1 MMSRVGLV
9 CIVLAFV
16 ACGDDVVESATEVSD
31 GPAVPVAQAPPP
43 PANVNVEL
51 PTLPVGD
58 RTIKVSTSLS
68 KIAFTGAKITGSHD
82 GLFKS
87 FDGTVVMTEDQV
99 VATSFTIDMDSVDAD
114 HPKLT
119 KHLLGKDFF
128 YAENYPTAIFR
139 SVDVVP
145 AENPGAVTHIVSG
158 VLQLHGKRR
167 PVNFPAT
174 IEMGAAAVTV
184 SASFDINRQNWGVS
198 YPGKKDDLIK
208 DDVKIDL
215 DLNFPVADASGQP
228 E

>member
-1 MMSRVGLV
+1 
-9 CIVLAFV
+9 
-16 ACGDDVVESATEVSD
+16 
-31 GPAVPVAQAPPP
+31 VPVAQAPPP
-43 PANVNVEL
+43 PANVNVDL
-51 PTLPVGD
+51 PTLPAGD
-58 RTIKVSTSLS
+58 KVHKVSNSLS

-82 GLFKS
+82 GLFSK
-87 FDGTVVMTEDQV
+87 FDGTVVMTEEQV
-99 VATSFTIDMDSVDAD
+99 VATSFTIDMSSVDAD

-119 KHLLGKDFF
+119 EHLLGKDFF
-128 YAENYPTAIFR
+128 YAENYPTAIFS
-139 SVDVVP
+139 SVDVAP

-208 DDVKIDL
+208 DDVKITL
-215 DLNFPVADASGQP
+215 DLNFPVVGATTESK
-228 E
+228 

>member
-1 MMSRVGLV
+1 MTIRFGFL
-9 CIVLAFV
+9 CLWAALA
-16 ACGDDVVESATEVSD
+16 ACGDDDVESTAVGTA

-43 PANVNVEL
+43 PANVNVDLPEL
-51 PTLPVGD
+51 PTGD
-58 RTIKVSTSLS
+58 QTVKVSTSVS
-68 KIAFTGAKITGSHD
+68 KIGFTGAKLTGSQD
-82 GLFKS
+82 GVFNR
-87 FDGTVVMTEDQV
+87 FDGSIVMVGEQV
-99 VATSFTIDMDSVDAD
+99 VATTFTIEMDSVEAD

-128 YAENYPTAIFR
+128 YAENYPTATFSSIDIAP
-139 SVDVVP
+139 S
-145 AENPGAVTHIVSG
+145 ENPGAVTHIVSG

-198 YPGKKDDLIK
+198 YTGKKDDLIK

-215 DLNFPVADASGQP
+215 DLNFPNEEEPAQG